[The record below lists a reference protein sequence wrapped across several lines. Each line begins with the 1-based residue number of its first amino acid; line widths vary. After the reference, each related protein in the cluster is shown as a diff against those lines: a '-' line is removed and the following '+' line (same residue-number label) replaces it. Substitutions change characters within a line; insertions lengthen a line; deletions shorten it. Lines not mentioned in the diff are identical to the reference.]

1 MRAENRTPGQAT
13 SRQSPSRKPLDAAS
27 LRRAV
32 LRPGGLWQ
40 AVEVVDRTGSTNADL
55 LARALAARRKA
66 WCSPPRSRARD
77 AAGWAAPGCPR
88 RAPR

>member
-1 MRAENRTPGQAT
+1 MTPGAAAD
-13 SRQSPSRKPLDAAS
+13 RKPLDAAG
-27 LRRAV
+27 LARAL
-32 LRPGGLWQ
+32 LRPGSLWQ

-55 LARALAARRKA
+55 LARPSAARRKA

-77 AAGWAAPGCPR
+77 AAGWAAPGYPR